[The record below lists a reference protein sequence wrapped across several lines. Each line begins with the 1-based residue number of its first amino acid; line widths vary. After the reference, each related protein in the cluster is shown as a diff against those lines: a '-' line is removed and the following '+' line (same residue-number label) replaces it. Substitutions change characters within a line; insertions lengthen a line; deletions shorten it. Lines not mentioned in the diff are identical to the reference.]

1 MEGGREATSR
11 PHGTPPGRPPAGREG
26 GHKFLKFRIIGGR
39 EATRH
44 GTRGEDKF
52 TRKLVFSRCPVSRGV
67 YMHCCVPAAACTGRC
82 YARWQLYPGVR
93 AGCPGRVSGPG
104 VRAGCPGRVSLCTGI
119 RHTAAGC
126 AGRLDRRR
134 VATRGRLDR
143 RPCTAPSSRSARRDL
158 QAGVQD
164 EIFKQ
169 ECKTRRDQNS

>member
-26 GHKFLKFRIIGGR
+26 GHKLLKFRIIGGR

-93 AGCPGRVSGPG
+93 AGCPGRVSGPNIS
-104 VRAGCPGRVSLCTGI
+104 VYRYTAYGCRMRWPLGQAPRSHARPLGQ
-119 RHTAAGC
+119 AAVHRTFKQEC
-126 AGRLDRRR
+126 K
-134 VATRGRLDR
+134 TR
-143 RPCTAPSSRSARRDL
+143 PSSRSARRDI

-164 EIFKQ
+164 KTRPELL
-169 ECKTRRDQNS
+169 TRRDST